1 VRLGSPL
8 LLALGTV
15 VALGCGGAW
24 DVAALEAHNP
34 PLRAAGAHR
43 LGDATPYLLPLED
56 ELTLLLCRWGT
67 ERPLRTSLPP
77 RATPRERRLLKRA
90 LRAWEDTVPG
100 VRFAVGVPASEADL
114 VIRFETPS
122 PERSAQ
128 TAAECGVDLDAPR
141 DEQRLPAR
149 LVSARVALRRT
160 HRNWRDQEVELTDE
174 ELLGSALHELGH
186 ALGFQGHARRGRTVM
201 VRSLDDVRLAARRLL
216 AGKPFRDATVAA
228 LYRVPSGSVVGR
240 HSLPVGRTALLD
252 RLRATAPRHGLA
264 GPILRVGDQAARIAW
279 LGPRGTEYAFFVDR
293 VEEVLRDPSRLILV
307 PSAPTRT
314 LLGTASSP

>member
-1 VRLGSPL
+1 VRLVSL
-8 LLALGTV
+8 LLLVFGTV
-15 VALGCGGAW
+15 VALGCGGVW
-24 DVAALEAHNP
+24 DVEALESRNP
-34 PLRAAGAHR
+34 PLRTAGAHR

-56 ELTLLLCRWGT
+56 QLTLFLCRWGV
-67 ERPLRTSLPP
+67 ERPLRASLPP
-77 RATPRERRLLKRA
+77 RATPRERRLLERA
-90 LRAWEDTVPG
+90 LRAWEEAVPG
-100 VRFAVGVPASEADL
+100 LHFAVDVSVPEPDL
-114 VIRFETPS
+114 AIRFETPS

-141 DEQRLPAR
+141 DEERLAAR

-186 ALGFQGHARRGRTVM
+186 ALGFQGHARRGPSVM

-216 AGKPFRDATVAA
+216 TGKPFRDATVAA

-240 HSLPVGRTALLD
+240 HRLPVGRTAPLD
-252 RLRATAPRHGLA
+252 RLRAAAARHGLA
-264 GPILRVGDQAARIAW
+264 GPVVRVGDQGARIAW
-279 LGPRGTEYAFFVDR
+279 QDPRGADYAFFMDR

-307 PSAPTRT
+307 PSAPARA
-314 LLGTASSP
+314 LLKVAPSP